1 MGEEHD
7 SDAGPT
13 VSRGNPTGKPKR
25 NQLEIE
31 LVGVRGGGPRSKQV
45 SVSVTRAA
53 KISPLCVTLVV
64 CAECWLWTSVFFGAP
79 NAKTKRHTPSTL
91 CGVKV
96 RGRRLNSHATS
107 RERYYWDGHW

>member
-1 MGEEHD
+1 MRVREEHARVGEEHD

-45 SVSVTRAA
+45 SVSDTQTAILNTQLLTVLVSIEFYPARRA
-53 KISPLCVTLVV
+53 TL
-64 CAECWLWTSVFFGAP
+64 F
-79 NAKTKRHTPSTL
+79 
-91 CGVKV
+91 
-96 RGRRLNSHATS
+96 
-107 RERYYWDGHW
+107 

>member
-13 VSRGNPTGKPKR
+13 VSRGNPTGEPKR

-45 SVSVTRAA
+45 SVSV
-53 KISPLCVTLVV
+53 
-64 CAECWLWTSVFFGAP
+64 
-79 NAKTKRHTPSTL
+79 
-91 CGVKV
+91 
-96 RGRRLNSHATS
+96 SHAC
-107 RERYYWDGHW
+107 ERMRIDTTDLDPGRTQGPEIGN

>member
-13 VSRGNPTGKPKR
+13 VSRGNPTGEPKR

-45 SVSVTRAA
+45 SVSVTLVPEAGQVVPHWSYR
-53 KISPLCVTLVV
+53 KSIIDSLCVP
-64 CAECWLWTSVFFGAP
+64 TS
-79 NAKTKRHTPSTL
+79 S
-91 CGVKV
+91 
-96 RGRRLNSHATS
+96 
-107 RERYYWDGHW
+107 